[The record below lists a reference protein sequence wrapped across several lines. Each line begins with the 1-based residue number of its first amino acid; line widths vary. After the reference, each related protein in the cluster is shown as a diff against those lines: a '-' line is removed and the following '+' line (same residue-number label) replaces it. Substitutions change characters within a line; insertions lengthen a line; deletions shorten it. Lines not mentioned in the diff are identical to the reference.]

1 MTVDKIYLEDD
12 VQMIMEGWLTEP
24 KATTSMKNYINRII
38 KQGWYDWDD
47 DLIITRLHQDF
58 IKKKKQHP
66 KGLTVFRVSPSEKET
81 YQKWLDVPNWLQD
94 KDIEILERGIR
105 ERYLD
110 EEDGITLQVLDWAWQ
125 EEVNWE
131 DAPFKK
137 RTHNIINTLEVD
149 ELITDYIRNLKEW
162 TSYVPKKER
171 LTQIHI
177 GDLINLNNKEEI
189 LDFRHKLCFI
199 RDYQVYN
206 AKWKD
211 ILNAFDKWFREEYH
225 NRYGCKYKT
234 HPPEHETL
242 SDMFWDKVYIQQK
255 GWGNLKELKKEC
267 W

>member
-1 MTVDKIYLEDD
+1 MRADKIYLEDD
-12 VQMIMEGWLTEP
+12 HKMVINDWLRTTTNVTETTRNHIK
-24 KATTSMKNYINRII
+24 KAF
-38 KQGWYDWDD
+38 KQGWCDYED
-47 DLIITRLHQDF
+47 IIPKILEQDF
-58 IKKKKQHP
+58 IKRKQRHP
-66 KGLTVFRVSPSEKET
+66 KGLTVFRVAPSEKET
-81 YQKWLDVPNWLQD
+81 YQKWLDVPNWLQE

-105 ERYLD
+105 ERRLD
-110 EEDGITLQVLDWAWQ
+110 EEDGITLRVLDWAWQ

-131 DAPFKK
+131 DPPFKK

-149 ELITDYIRNLKEW
+149 ELITDYIRNLYQWINVRKKE
-162 TSYVPKKER
+162 ER

-177 GDLINLNNKEEI
+177 GDIINLNNKEEI

-206 AKWKD
+206 QKWKE
-211 ILNAFDKWFREEYH
+211 ILNSFDKWFTEEYY
-225 NRYGCKYKT
+225 NRYGCEYQTKRNSHK
-234 HPPEHETL
+234 TL